1 MPHGNTVNTMTW
13 RRLIQEIGFFLK
25 WGLAVALVAGF
36 FFAIW
41 LYKRVDDEL
50 RSEIERRCAV
60 LSPHLRIRI
69 RSAQLLPG
77 EGIQLRGVR
86 ITVTD
91 LPKVTATIAE
101 IEEIMLAGPVAYK
114 ELLSGDVPVERVIVR
129 RPHVRIACGTD
140 GQWNISRLLPLPKLP
155 GSKHPPV
162 YIENGMMEI
171 IDLRG
176 PIPSVIA
183 YRDIQMEISSESRSQ
198 SDGSNAGSRKF
209 RGTMTGD
216 FVRRIDIEGTF
227 DSGAPCLRLTGAVD
241 SLELSPECQ
250 AAFPREVRRT
260 LRPLE
265 HLRAQLSLTFH
276 IFCSAGSNPVVD
288 YDLSGQVRRGRLD
301 DPRLPYAIT
310 DIRGYFTAARDEVS
324 FTDVTAFSGSTAF
337 VVRSAKLL
345 NWDLAQLADLDM
357 QINHLKFDPALLPL
371 LPSKLQE
378 EWPKYFPEGTV
389 HLTVRLT
396 SLQGQRHFHV
406 IANLESASF
415 AYYRFPYRL
424 QQVQGRLELTPE
436 RLGIQL
442 VAMAGNQPVEIRGQ
456 VLNPLA
462 GPVTQISI
470 SGQRIALDERLLNA
484 VLDTKS
490 RQTLRA
496 LHLSGSADVWL
507 GLWQNEPGG
516 VLHRQMEATLN
527 GCSIRYEAFPYPI
540 SDITGRI
547 VMRDD
552 AWSFQE
558 LRGRSGPAE
567 ISAHGTLLPQNGSST
582 FRLDFEAK
590 QLPLDNEL
598 KGAFRDNHI
607 RQIWEEL
614 DPVGTV
620 QVRGT
625 ILYTSG
631 EPLDVKLWASPV
643 DRGLTLQPRSCP
655 YRLEGIVGNLTYEA
669 GTLSFQGL
677 RGHHENTEFQAD
689 GSCELAQSGGWSL
702 DLRNLWVDRLIIDRA
717 LLLAL
722 PEALSRPLARLNIQ
736 GPVVVR
742 GQFRLIRPHQASPG
756 NSVTDE
762 IASGRDPV
770 GQSSPLQAA
779 WNVVITL
786 VQNSIGTSL
795 VFGNLNGKIRFQGEY
810 SEGNFTADG
819 DLDLHAL
826 QVLGLPIT
834 RLQGPFR
841 IANEL
846 IIFGGDWAVGEFAR
860 RSPTVSQSAMS
871 RQPITAELFGG
882 TLSGAGWVR
891 LSDRFE
897 YDVALS
903 LLKADFP
910 ELVRE
915 YQSSSSI
922 IRGTLDAAVRFKGQ
936 GDDIQ
941 GLAGYGNFQLRE
953 ANVYELPLMIAL
965 LKILSVRQP
974 DATAFSESSG
984 QFRIAGRH
992 VYLDSVTFSGDAF
1005 SLTGQGEVDLDG
1017 NLRLIMRAML
1027 GRREIQVPVVK
1038 ELFRG
1043 ASEQIVLVHVG
1054 GTLKDPIVRREP
1066 FPGVN
1071 EALQKFQ
1078 LGNRNPRGSE
1088 AILGER

>member
-1 MPHGNTVNTMTW
+1 MTW
-13 RRLIQEIGFFLK
+13 QRRLIKEIGFFLK

-60 LSPHLRIRI
+60 LCPHLRIRV

-86 ITVTD
+86 ITIAS
-91 LPKVTATIAE
+91 LPKVTGTIAE

-114 ELLSGDVPVERVIVR
+114 ELLSGDVPIQRVVVR

-140 GQWNISRLLPLPKLP
+140 GQWNISRLLPLPKLM

-162 YIENGMMEI
+162 YIENGMVEI
-171 IDLRG
+171 VDLRG

-183 YRDIQMEISSESRSQ
+183 YRDIQMEISGDSPPQ
-198 SDGSNAGSRKF
+198 SNGSSAGARKF

-216 FVRRIDIEGTF
+216 FVRRIDVEGTF
-227 DSGAPCLRLTGAVD
+227 DPGAPCLRLTGSVD
-241 SLELSPECQ
+241 SLEFSPECQ
-250 AAFPREVRRT
+250 AAFPWEVRRT

-265 HLRAQLSLTFH
+265 HLRTQLSLTFH
-276 IFCSAGSNPVVD
+276 LFWSAGSNPVVD
-288 YDLSGQVRRGRLD
+288 YDLSGQIRRGRLD

-310 DIRGYFTAARDEVS
+310 DIRGYFTASRDEVL

-345 NWDLAQLADLDM
+345 HWDLAQLADLDM
-357 QINHLKFDPALLPL
+357 QINNLKFDPALLPL
-371 LPSKLQE
+371 LPPKLQE

-389 HLTVRLT
+389 HLTLRLT
-396 SLQGQRHFHV
+396 SLDGQRHFHV
-406 IANLESASF
+406 IANLENASF

-442 VAMAGNQPVEIRGQ
+442 VAMAGTQPVEIRGQ
-456 VLNPLA
+456 VLNPLT
-462 GPVTQISI
+462 GPVAQISI
-470 SGQRIALDERLLNA
+470 SGQRIALDERLVNA
-484 VLDTKS
+484 VLDTRS
-490 RQTLRA
+490 RHTLRA
-496 LHLSGSADVWL
+496 LHLAGSADVWL
-507 GLWQNEPGG
+507 GLWQDEPGG
-516 VLHRQMEATLN
+516 QLHRQMEATLN

-567 ISAHGTLLPQNGSST
+567 ISAYGTLLSQNGSST

-598 KGAFRDNHI
+598 KAAFRDNHI

-620 QVRGT
+620 HVRGT

-643 DRGLTLQPRSCP
+643 ERGLTLQPRSFP

-669 GTLSFQGL
+669 GILSFQGL

-689 GSCELAQSGGWSL
+689 GSCQLAQNGGWTL
-702 DLRNLWVDRLIIDRA
+702 DLRNLWIDRLIVDRA
-717 LLLAL
+717 LLMAL

-742 GQFRLIRPHQASPG
+742 GQFRLDRAQDASPG
-756 NSVTDE
+756 APLAGDVV
-762 IASGRDPV
+762 AAGRDSV
-770 GQSSPLQAA
+770 GQSIPLQAA

-786 VQNSIGTSL
+786 VQNSMGTSL
-795 VFGNLNGKIRFQGEY
+795 VFGNLNGKILFQGEY
-810 SEGNFTADG
+810 GEGRFTADG
-819 DLDLHAL
+819 YLALDAL

-834 RLQGPFR
+834 RLRGPFR
-841 IANEL
+841 IDNEL
-846 IIFGGDWAVGEFAR
+846 VIFGGDGAVA
-860 RSPTVSQSAMS
+860 QSARGKS
-871 RQPITAELFGG
+871 AVDQSANARQPLTAELFGG

-897 YDVALS
+897 YDVAFS
-903 LLKADFP
+903 LLKADFT

-915 YQSSSSI
+915 YQSNSSI
-922 IRGTLDAAVRFKGQ
+922 VRGTLDAAVRLKGQ

-953 ANVYELPLMIAL
+953 ANIYELPLMIAL
-965 LKILSVRQP
+965 LKILSIRQP
-974 DATAFSESSG
+974 DTTAFSESSG

-992 VYLDSVTFSGDAF
+992 VYLDNITFSGDAF

-1054 GTLKDPIVRREP
+1054 GTLREPIVRREP

-1071 EALQKFQ
+1071 EALQRFQ
-1078 LGNRNPRGSE
+1078 LGNRNARGSE
-1088 AILGER
+1088 SILGER

>member
-1 MPHGNTVNTMTW
+1 MTW
-13 RRLIQEIGFFLK
+13 RQRLIREIGFFLK

-50 RSEIERRCAV
+50 RSEIERRCAQ
-60 LSPHLRIRI
+60 LCPHLRIRI

-86 ITVTD
+86 ITITV

-101 IEEIMLAGPVAYK
+101 IEEIMLAGPVDYK
-114 ELLSGDVPVERVIVR
+114 GLLSGEVPIQRVVVR
-129 RPHVRIACGTD
+129 RPQVRIACGSD
-140 GQWNISRLLPLPKLP
+140 GQWNISRLLPLPKLA
-155 GSKHPPV
+155 GSKHPPIH
-162 YIENGMMEI
+162 IENGMVEI
-171 IDLRG
+171 VDLRG
-176 PIPSVIA
+176 PIPTAIA
-183 YRDIQMEISSESRSQ
+183 YRDIQMEISGDSLPQ
-198 SDGSNAGSRKF
+198 SDGSTAGIRKF

-216 FVRRIDIEGTF
+216 YVRRIDVEGTF
-227 DSGAPCLRLTGAVD
+227 DSEAPCVRLAGAVD
-241 SLELSPECQ
+241 SLEFSPECQ

-276 IFCSAGSNPVVD
+276 LFWAGGSSTVVD
-288 YDLSGQVRRGRLD
+288 YDVSGQIRRGRLD

-310 DIRGYFTAARDEVS
+310 DIRGYFTASRDEVS
-324 FTDVTAFSGSTAF
+324 LTDVTAFSGSTAF

-345 NWDLAQLADLDM
+345 HWNLAELADLDM
-357 QINHLKFDPALLPL
+357 QINNLKFDPALLPL
-371 LPSKLQE
+371 LPPKLQE

-389 HLTVRLT
+389 HLTLRFT
-396 SLQGQRHFHV
+396 SLDDQRHFHV
-406 IANLESASF
+406 TANLENASF

-442 VAMAGNQPVEIRGQ
+442 VAMAGTQPVEIRGQ
-456 VLNPLA
+456 VLNPLTA
-462 GPVTQISI
+462 PVTQISI
-470 SGQRIALDERLLNA
+470 SGQRIALDERLVNA

-496 LHLSGSADVWL
+496 LHLAGSADVWL
-507 GLWQNEPGG
+507 GLWQDEPGG

-558 LRGRSGPAE
+558 LRGRSGAAE
-567 ISAHGTLLPQNGSST
+567 ISAYGTLLPQNGSST
-582 FRLDFEAK
+582 LRLDFEAK
-590 QLPLDNEL
+590 HLPLDNEL
-598 KGAFRDNHI
+598 KGAFRENHI
-607 RQIWEEL
+607 RQLWEEL
-614 DPVGTV
+614 DPAGTV

-625 ILYTSG
+625 LLYTAG
-631 EPLDVKLWASPV
+631 EPLDVKLWASPI
-643 DRGLTLQPRSCP
+643 DRGLTLQPRSFP
-655 YRLEGIVGNLTYEA
+655 YRLEGIVGQLRYEA
-669 GTLSFQGL
+669 GTLSFHGL

-689 GSCELAQSGGWSL
+689 GSCRLSQNGGWSL
-702 DLRNLWVDRLIIDRA
+702 DLRNLWIDRLIVDRA
-717 LLLAL
+717 LLMAL

-736 GPVVVR
+736 GPLVVR
-742 GQFRLIRPHQASPG
+742 GQFRLIREHDASDRGPG
-756 NSVTDE
+756 AEMVASASDSVGGS
-762 IASGRDPV
+762 I
-770 GQSSPLQAA
+770 PLQAA
-779 WNVVITL
+779 WDVVITL
-786 VQNSIGTSL
+786 VQNSMGTSL
-795 VFGNLNGKIRFQGEY
+795 VFGNLNGKILFQGQY
-810 SEGNFTADG
+810 SEGRFTADG
-819 DLDLHAL
+819 YLALDAL
-826 QVLGLPIT
+826 QVLGLPIS
-834 RLQGPFR
+834 RLRGPFR
-841 IANEL
+841 VDNEFV
-846 IIFGGDWAVGEFAR
+846 IFGGDWAVAESAR
-860 RSPTVSQSAMS
+860 ETPMAGQPAKS
-871 RQPITAELFGG
+871 RQPLTAEIFGG
-882 TLSGAGWVR
+882 TLSGTGWVR
-891 LSDRFE
+891 LSDKFE

-903 LLKADFP
+903 LLKSDFT

-915 YQSSSSI
+915 YQSNSSI
-922 IRGTLDAAVRFKGQ
+922 IRGTLDAAVRLKGQ

-953 ANVYELPLMIAL
+953 ANIYELPLMIAL
-965 LKILSVRQP
+965 LKILSIRQP
-974 DATAFSESSG
+974 ETTAFSESSG

-992 VYLDSVTFSGDAF
+992 VYLDSITFSGDAF

-1054 GTLKDPIVRREP
+1054 GNLREPIVRREP

-1071 EALQKFQ
+1071 EALQRFQ
-1078 LGNRNPRGSE
+1078 LGNRSVREGE
-1088 AILGER
+1088 AILRER